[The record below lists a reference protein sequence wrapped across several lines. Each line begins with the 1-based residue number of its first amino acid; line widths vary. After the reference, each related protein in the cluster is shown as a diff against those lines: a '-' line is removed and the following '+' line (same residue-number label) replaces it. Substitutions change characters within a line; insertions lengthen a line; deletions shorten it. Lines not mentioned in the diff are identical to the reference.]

1 MRMGFLELACILGA
15 FIFFF
20 GKKKIPELARATK
33 EAKKILKEDS
43 DSDKKEDVSLKGEQQ
58 EDAVNEQ

>member
-1 MRMGFLELACILGA
+1 MRIGFLELACILGA
-15 FIFFF
+15 FVFFF
-20 GKKKIPELARATK
+20 GKKKIPELARAAK
-33 EAKKILKEDS
+33 EAKKIWKE